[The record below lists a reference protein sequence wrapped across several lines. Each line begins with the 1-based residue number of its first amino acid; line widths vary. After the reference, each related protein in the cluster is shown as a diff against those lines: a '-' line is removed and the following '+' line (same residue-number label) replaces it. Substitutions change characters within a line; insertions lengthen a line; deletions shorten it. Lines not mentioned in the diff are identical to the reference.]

1 MFIAIELFSRPLP
14 SLYVT
19 ENVSHSIIPNYDV
32 MKHSN
37 LFLLLS
43 CGIHYPNFSLSPF
56 FLTLPRF

>member
-1 MFIAIELFSRPLP
+1 MFIAIELFFRPLP

-43 CGIHYPNFSLSPF
+43 
-56 FLTLPRF
+56 